1 MKVACS
7 EHPGGSGPKHTHT
20 AIDEVSEVPA
30 RCGGENRNPLLSYL
44 CFRAHLQGRE
54 PLGWQVRQ
62 RDMLA
67 GCPGAAPTPIHTG
80 EHQEMADGPHQNKHR
95 AEVGPVGVFFHTPAA
110 RRHRENSEQSGAAF
124 WGCPHTPVAAS
135 GT

>member
-1 MKVACS
+1 MN
-7 EHPGGSGPKHTHT
+7 T
-20 AIDEVSEVPA
+20 AIYEVSEVTEW
-30 RCGGENRNPLLSYL
+30 CGGENRNPLLNCL

-67 GCPGAAPTPIHTG
+67 GCPGTAPTPPPPTG
-80 EHQEMADGPHQNKHR
+80 EKQEMADGPHQNKHR
-95 AEVGPVGVFFHTPAA
+95 TEVGPVGVFSTPAA
-110 RRHRENSEQSGAAF
+110 RRHRGNSEQSDAAF